1 MQELKQPSKKPLI
14 FYYVVIVLV
23 IMLLNATLFPM
34 MWETPVQEV
43 DYTTFMSMTY
53 DDNIG
58 LVQID
63 TDEIIF
69 TDKAQENFYK
79 TVPIPSDM
87 DLVNRVYEHG
97 GQLSSI
103 DTGG

>member
-1 MQELKQPSKKPLI
+1 
-14 FYYVVIVLV
+14 
-23 IMLLNATLFPM
+23 
-34 MWETPVQEV
+34 
-43 DYTTFMSMTY
+43 MTY

-87 DLVNRVYEHG
+87 
-97 GQLSSI
+97 
-103 DTGG
+103 TW